1 MLKRLHER
9 SWYFMTEI
17 FLAFTAFREQF
28 SVTHAVMLLQL
39 LFIKCFHWLL
49 SDRIEAV
56 RDSSCIGTFREAQ
69 ALQIDQLPYPGPR
82 MIDHFRLVTLIFI
95 LWIIV
100 VVVLTYALDAAMQ
113 DGISIVV
120 LFVN

>member
-1 MLKRLHER
+1 
-9 SWYFMTEI
+9 MTEI

-56 RDSSCIGTFREAQ
+56 SDPSCIATFPEAQ
-69 ALQIDQLPYPGPR
+69 TLQIDQLPYPGPK
-82 MIDHFRLVTLIFI
+82 MIDHFRLVSLMFI
-95 LWIIV
+95 LWVID
-100 VVVLTYALDAAMQ
+100 VVVLTYALDAVMQ
-113 DGISIVV
+113 DGVSIVV
-120 LFVN
+120 LFVNEVSPNSDE

>member
-1 MLKRLHER
+1 
-9 SWYFMTEI
+9 MTEI

-56 RDSSCIGTFREAQ
+56 SDPLCTAGFLKLRPC
-69 ALQIDQLPYPGPR
+69 
-82 MIDHFRLVTLIFI
+82 RLTNFHIP
-95 LWIIV
+95 
-100 VVVLTYALDAAMQ
+100 VLK
-113 DGISIVV
+113 
-120 LFVN
+120 